1 MAGCQDEAVSTEPAG
16 VDRWTVLGKL
26 NTDMTERKPQGM
38 SFRSWIDQQIGEAAE
53 RGAFDNLTG
62 AGKPL
67 RSRGEPDDPDAWVLD
82 WVRREG
88 VPTEELLPTP
98 LRLRKQAAQLAE
110 SVPDFASE
118 QEVRDAVAELND
130 RIMEWRRLPIG
141 PPIFVRLV
149 DSEAMV
155 AKWRAERP
163 EPPAATAEG
172 LSARQTDAGAEARI
186 RRRWW
191 RRAPGGQP
199 PRPPR

>member
-1 MAGCQDEAVSTEPAG
+1 VP
-16 VDRWTVLGKL
+16 GKL
-26 NTDMTERKPQGM
+26 NIAMTERKPQGM
-38 SFRSWIDQQIGEAAE
+38 SFRSWIDQQISEATE
-53 RGAFDNLTG
+53 RGAFENLRGT
-62 AGKPL
+62 GKPL
-67 RSRGEPDDPDAWVLD
+67 RGRGEPDDPDAWVLD

-88 VPTEELLPTP
+88 VPAEELLPTP

-110 SVPDFASE
+110 SIPDFASE

-155 AKWRAERP
+155 DKWRAGRP
-163 EPPAATAEG
+163 EPPAATAG
-172 LSARQTDAGAEARI
+172 PAAQPGDARAEARRG

-191 RRAPGGQP
+191 RRAPG
-199 PRPPR
+199 

>member
-1 MAGCQDEAVSTEPAG
+1 
-16 VDRWTVLGKL
+16 
-26 NTDMTERKPQGM
+26 MTERKPQGM

-53 RGAFDNLTG
+53 RGAFDNLPG

-67 RSRGEPDDPDAWVLD
+67 RGRGDPDHPDAWVLD

-98 LRLRKQAAQLAE
+98 LRLRKQAARLADSAPE
-110 SVPDFASE
+110 FASE
-118 QEVRDAVAELND
+118 KELRDAVAELND

-141 PPIFVRLV
+141 PPIFVPLV

-155 AKWRAERP
+155 ATWRTARP
-163 EPPAATAEG
+163 EPQVPEADPAPELADTELADTG
-172 LSARQTDAGAEARI
+172 LAEAG

-191 RRAPGGQP
+191 RRA
-199 PRPPR
+199 RT

>member
-1 MAGCQDEAVSTEPAG
+1 
-16 VDRWTVLGKL
+16 VLGKL
-26 NTDMTERKPQGM
+26 NTAMTERKPQGM
-38 SFRSWIDQQIGEAAE
+38 SFRSWIDQQIGEATE
-53 RGAFDNLTG
+53 RGAFDNLPG

-67 RSRGEPDDPDAWVLD
+67 RGRGDPDDPDAWVLD

-98 LRLRKQAAQLAE
+98 LRLRKQAARLAE
-110 SVPDFASE
+110 IVPDFASE

-155 AKWRAERP
+155 SKWRADRP
-163 EPPAATAEG
+163 EPSAATAEPTA
-172 LSARQTDAGAEARI
+172 LSADAAAKARRGR
-186 RRRWW
+186 RRRW
-191 RRAPGGQP
+191 RR
-199 PRPPR
+199 PRG

>member
-1 MAGCQDEAVSTEPAG
+1 
-16 VDRWTVLGKL
+16 
-26 NTDMTERKPQGM
+26 MTERKPQGM
-38 SFRSWIDQQIGEAAE
+38 SFRSWIDQQISDAAQ
-53 RGAFDNLTG
+53 RGAFDNLPG

-67 RSRGEPDDPDAWVLD
+67 RGRSEPDNPDAWVLD

-98 LRLRKQAAQLAE
+98 LRLRKQAAQLAD
-110 SVPDFASE
+110 SVAKFASE
-118 QEVRDAVAELND
+118 QEVRDSVAELND

-149 DSEAMV
+149 DSEVMV

-163 EPPAATAEG
+163 AAAAGPAVQLADAEV
-172 LSARQTDAGAEARI
+172 AGDRAAKAGRG

-191 RRAPGGQP
+191 RRAPG
-199 PRPPR
+199 